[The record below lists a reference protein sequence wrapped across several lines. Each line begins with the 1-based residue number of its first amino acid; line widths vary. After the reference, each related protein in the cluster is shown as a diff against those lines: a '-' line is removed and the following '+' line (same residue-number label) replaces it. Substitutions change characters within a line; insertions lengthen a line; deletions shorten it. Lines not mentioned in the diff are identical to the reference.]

1 MVTFLELTAK
11 SWDGMM
17 LMKRGEGKFKI
28 FTKILSEIKIKFKF
42 KGNPAIP
49 KGISHSINY
58 INKDSQSKWTNLLS
72 SENSVLQTNLSKHRT
87 CWRMQPVPDCLIN
100 HSASHCNQLPSHC
113 NLWWKHFP
121 DMIIVNVIAISFCI
135 LLNKQNGFTTA
146 RGGE

>member
-11 SWDGMM
+11 SWDGTM
-17 LMKRGEGKFKI
+17 LMKRGERKFKI

-42 KGNPAIP
+42 KGNTAIP

-87 CWRMQPVPDCLIN
+87 C
-100 HSASHCNQLPSHC
+100 
-113 NLWWKHFP
+113 
-121 DMIIVNVIAISFCI
+121 
-135 LLNKQNGFTTA
+135 
-146 RGGE
+146 